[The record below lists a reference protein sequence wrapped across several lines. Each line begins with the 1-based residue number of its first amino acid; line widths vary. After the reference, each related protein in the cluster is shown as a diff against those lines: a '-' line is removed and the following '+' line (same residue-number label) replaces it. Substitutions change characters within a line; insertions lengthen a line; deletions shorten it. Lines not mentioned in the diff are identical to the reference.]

1 MRRIAYGVTILFTV
15 GVVVMQLFLEEPP
28 VLLLFAVASLALI
41 GLAWVLGQ
49 ATESV
54 GHYAGPRI
62 GGILNTTFGNS
73 AELSSPSSSS
83 PPGSRT
89 W

>member
-1 MRRIAYGVTILFTV
+1 MRRIASGVTILFTV
-15 GVVVMQLFLEEPP
+15 GVVVLEHFLKELP
-28 VLLLFAVASLALI
+28 VLLLFAIASLALI

-62 GGILNTTFGNS
+62 GGILNTTFGNA
-73 AELSSPSSSS
+73 AELSSPSSPS
-83 PPGSRT
+83 PPGSRP
-89 W
+89 